1 MIAAT
6 TCSRRDSGREGVYPE
21 MMMRPLLALA
31 LLMPSPA
38 LAQGY
43 DLYQEHS
50 TGGSSGATRLNGHV
64 DTSIVTRARPV
75 QSPTTQP
82 ANSGIHVYQPR
93 SLNDVARD
101 WAKAHPDD
109 LPNRRKPAPQ

>member
-1 MIAAT
+1 
-6 TCSRRDSGREGVYPE
+6 
-21 MMMRPLLALA
+21 MRALLALA
-31 LLMPSPA
+31 ILLPASA

-50 TGGSSGATRLNGHV
+50 AGDSNGSTRLNNRIG
-64 DTSIVTRARPV
+64 TSIGHRAVPV

-82 ANSGIHVYQPR
+82 ASSGIHIYQPR

-101 WAKAHPDD
+101 WAKAHPQE
-109 LPNRRKPAPQ
+109 LPNRAKPQPQ

>member
-1 MIAAT
+1 
-6 TCSRRDSGREGVYPE
+6 
-21 MMMRPLLALA
+21 MMRAFLALA
-31 LLMPSPA
+31 VLLPAPALA

-50 TGGSSGATRLNGHV
+50 TGGSNGSTRLNNRIG
-64 DTSIVTRARPV
+64 TSIGHRALPV

-82 ANSGIHVYQPR
+82 ASSGIHVYQPR

-101 WAKAHPDD
+101 WAKAHPQE
-109 LPNRRKPAPQ
+109 LPNKAKAQPQ

>member
-1 MIAAT
+1 
-6 TCSRRDSGREGVYPE
+6 
-21 MMMRPLLALA
+21 MMRPLLALA
-31 LLMPSPA
+31 ILLSSPA

-43 DLYQEHS
+43 DLYQEHP
-50 TGGSSGATRLNGHV
+50 TGGSSTSGATRLNGRV
-64 DTSIVTRARPV
+64 DPSIVTKAKPV

-101 WAKAHPDD
+101 WAKAHPND
-109 LPNRRKPAPQ
+109 LPNRRKPDPQ